1 MSGLPSPELST
12 LLVDLWMVGLFFV
25 GGWDIP
31 MNTDSHIHGETV
43 RELHLRAVVKE
54 EKCDVGGHWSRD
66 TTAVLYV

>member
-31 MNTDSHIHGETV
+31 MNTDSQIHGETV
-43 RELHLRAVVKE
+43 RELHLRAVEYIEAKSATWV
-54 EKCDVGGHWSRD
+54 V
-66 TTAVLYV
+66 T